1 MPTLSNTEFST
12 ILLVDDS
19 ALAREQIVKLLG
31 PNAYHYV
38 QAQDGTEALRLA
50 AENLPDLVLL
60 DLMLPGADGLEVLRQ
75 LRGEPNTGEVPVL
88 VLTAREDAEV
98 RLKCLQAGADD
109 FFPKHGSLEE
119 LRSRVRT
126 ITRLNRFRTLR
137 RERSKARTLLEY
149 APDGVVLLDMKGM
162 VQEVSQNALRLLGG
176 EKKSD
181 VVGQQI
187 EDILPSPDRGP
198 LRMLLH
204 SLENS
209 GHSADSF
216 EQVFNVRGGA
226 RVTLR
231 VHYRKLIW
239 DDRDSVLLY
248 LLDNS
253 DRRAAQ
259 DAVQRLRQTWR
270 LIGKDAGLGVLECE
284 LRSRSLR
291 VSDSWRDMF
300 FYDPLS
306 APRTFKAYLD
316 LVHEEDRASFSQEIE
331 SNIARSTE
339 RFNLTCRLLDGA
351 GRYRVVDA
359 SFWVIPDVAGGAQ
372 RLIAWQRETDDRIA
386 EEILPE
392 GNTPSLTDAVRR
404 LEPSGSALRAF
415 PDTEVDL
422 RPTTSADMAPVESLD
437 SLPESEAVP
446 RLKRFLRARD
456 NLLVNLGHELDT
468 QLNALLGLSHLLLEG
483 TLGPLTAR
491 QNQCLRKIERQLS
504 HLADLNTDIESV
516 INLENNEPPPIEP
529 VPQKPMHL
537 EF

>member
-1 MPTLSNTEFST
+1 MSTLSNTEFST
-12 ILLVDDS
+12 ILLVEDS
-19 ALAREQIVKLLG
+19 ALARDQIVKLLG
-31 PNAYHYV
+31 PNAYTYV
-38 QAQDGTEALRLA
+38 HAHDGTEAIRLA
-50 AENLPDLVLL
+50 SETLPDLVLL
-60 DLMLPGADGLEVLRQ
+60 DLMLPGMDGLEVLRQ

-88 VLTAREDAEV
+88 ILTAREDEDL

-109 FFPKHGSLEE
+109 YFLKHGSLEE

-137 RERSKARTLLEY
+137 RERSKAKLLLEN

-162 VQEVSQNALRLLGG
+162 VLEVSQNAVRLLGC
-176 EKKSD
+176 EKTSD
-181 VVGQQI
+181 VLGQQI

-198 LRMLLH
+198 LRILLH

-216 EQVFNVRGGA
+216 EQVFTVRGGA

-231 VHYRKLIW
+231 VHYRKLVW
-239 DDRDSVLLY
+239 DDRDAVLLY

-259 DAVQRLRQTWR
+259 DALQRLRQTWR

-284 LRSRSLR
+284 LRTRALR

-306 APRTFKAYLD
+306 APRTFKSYLD
-316 LVHEEDRASFSQEIE
+316 LVHEEDRDSFAQEIE

-372 RLIAWQRETDDRIA
+372 RLVAWQRETDDRIA
-386 EEILPE
+386 DELLPM
-392 GNTPSLTDAVRR
+392 GTPKLTDAVRK
-404 LEPSGSALRAF
+404 LEASGPALSAF
-415 PDTEVDL
+415 PEIEIDN
-422 RPTTSADMAPVESLD
+422 RPPTTADLAPVESVD
-437 SLPESEAVP
+437 GLPESEAVP

-483 TLGPLTAR
+483 TLGPITAR

-504 HLADLNTDIESV
+504 HLADLNTDIEGV
-516 INLENNEPPPIEP
+516 INYEHSDPA
-529 VPQKPMHL
+529 VPQAPPQPIHI